1 MAAKV
6 PSRTAPPKRVICWLD
21 TPQVALV
28 REIAG
33 LANLKVV
40 GAGSPSRAQRG
51 AVATEL
57 GTEAVDDLRVALTEG
72 DADAIVIAAL
82 GEFGRSDASSDAAAL
97 LAARARGVR
106 VLTLEPFPVSAIDL
120 ASRGWLESGKGVR
133 PADVARLVPL
143 PRHSRAFRDATEVF
157 ASFGEVRS
165 VAIEALG
172 HHADGS
178 LAARLVGALDVMA
191 MLMGEPESI
200 DAAFCSLLKTPGLH
214 ALPGETLA
222 DLRGD
227 MALSA
232 RFSRGRAGTILASD
246 QAGAWSFSCVAIG
259 PGGRLRLHDYG
270 FEWTLPSGDK
280 ADESVH
286 RKGAKASGSAAAQV
300 IADGVARALDPHIP
314 DTGPV
319 DWAGV
324 LSMAQAALLSA
335 RTGQGESPATFRA
348 MLGPTLVM

>member
-1 MAAKV
+1 M
-6 PSRTAPPKRVICWLD
+6 PPTRVICWLD

-28 REIAG
+28 REIA
-33 LANLKVV
+33 AVSNLRVV

-51 AVATEL
+51 GVAAEL
-57 GTEAVDDLRVALTEG
+57 GAEPVDDLRVALTEG
-72 DADAIVIAAL
+72 DAEAILIAAL

-97 LAARARGVR
+97 LAARARGVK
-106 VLTLEPFPVSAIDL
+106 VLTLEPFPMSAIDL
-120 ASRGWLESGKGVR
+120 ATRGWLDSGKGIR
-133 PADVARLVPL
+133 PAEVARVVAL
-143 PRHSRAFRDATEVF
+143 PWHSRSFRDATEVL

-165 VAIEALG
+165 VGIEALG
-172 HHADGS
+172 HPADGS

-191 MLMGEPESI
+191 KLMGEPESI
-200 DAAFCSLLKTPGLH
+200 DAAYCTLLKTPGLH

-222 DLRGD
+222 DLHGD

-246 QAGAWSFSCVAIG
+246 QAGAWAFSCVAIG
-259 PGGRLRLHDYG
+259 PGGRLRLHDTG
-270 FEWTLPSGDK
+270 FEWTLPSGEK
-280 ADESVH
+280 ADESVQ
-286 RKGAKASGSAAAQV
+286 RKGTKAGASTAAQM
-300 IADGVARALDPHIP
+300 IGDGVARALDPHIP